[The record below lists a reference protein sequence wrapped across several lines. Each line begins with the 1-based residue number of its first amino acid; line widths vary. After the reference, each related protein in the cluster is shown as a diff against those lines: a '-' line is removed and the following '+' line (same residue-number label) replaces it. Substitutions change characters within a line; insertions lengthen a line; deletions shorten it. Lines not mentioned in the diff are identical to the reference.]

1 MVSSAISLSTVVL
14 FLPLIGIIPL
24 LLMREQGADGHSNEN
39 LKWTALGFSGAA
51 FVASLVMWATFNA
64 SNPGLQFTQ

>member
-24 LLMREQGADGHSNEN
+24 LLMREQGADGHGNEN
-39 LKWTALGFSGAA
+39 SKWTALGFSGAA
-51 FVASLVMWATFNA
+51 FIASLVMWATFNA
-64 SNPGLQFTQ
+64 AERGREF